1 MSKNE
6 LTADEIAAEREK
18 LVKKI
23 LAKEK
28 LLADIDKIKKTLKF
42 DFEER
47 EMEYRYGIK
56 TPAGILYRKP
66 KFELS
71 AAKLAIIEE

>member
-1 MSKNE
+1 MAKNE

-28 LLADIDKIKKTLKF
+28 LVADIDKIKKTLKF
-42 DFEER
+42 DFE
-47 EMEYRYGIK
+47 
-56 TPAGILYRKP
+56 
-66 KFELS
+66 
-71 AAKLAIIEE
+71 